1 MFFYLWMT
9 QASFRDAR
17 FLGELGA
24 SARHFPEFTHAKP
37 PSPPSRVLTGGRFVC
52 HETVKSLRSRLLLD
66 PSGEG
71 KPLRGRYGTIWSFRV
86 GDLRVLYAFS
96 DRELWVLVVRVGSR
110 DPVCDD
116 LPEG

>member
-1 MFFYLWMT
+1 MYELRFKKSVQKDFRRIGEV
-9 QASFRDAR
+9 ASR
-17 FLGELGA
+17 
-24 SARHFPEFTHAKP
+24 
-37 PSPPSRVLTGGRFVC
+37 RVL
-52 HETVKSLRSRLLLD
+52 ESIRSRLLLD

-71 KPLRGRYGTIWSFRV
+71 KPLRGRHGTIWSFRV
-86 GDLRVLYAFS
+86 GDLRVLYTFN